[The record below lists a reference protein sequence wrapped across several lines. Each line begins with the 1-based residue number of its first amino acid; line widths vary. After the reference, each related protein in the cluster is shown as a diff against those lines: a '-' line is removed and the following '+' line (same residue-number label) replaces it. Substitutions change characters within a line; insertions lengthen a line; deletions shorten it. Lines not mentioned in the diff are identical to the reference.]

1 MLCDNFAKYIDLCAN
16 TLEFEI
22 KVFAY
27 CADCGTIPP
36 QSIIIFAI
44 LNNPD
49 LITIHPTY
57 PTNEITTMQV
67 NTDVAEKKCAVTLI
81 AGSVD
86 VGRKY

>member
-1 MLCDNFAKYIDLCAN
+1 MLCDNFAKYIDLCEN

-27 CADCGTIPP
+27 CVDCGTIPP

-49 LITIHPTY
+49 LITINPTY
-57 PTNEITTMQV
+57 AINDVTSPQV
-67 NTDVAEKKCAVTLI
+67 NGGAEKKCSVPLI
-81 AGSVD
+81 AGTVD